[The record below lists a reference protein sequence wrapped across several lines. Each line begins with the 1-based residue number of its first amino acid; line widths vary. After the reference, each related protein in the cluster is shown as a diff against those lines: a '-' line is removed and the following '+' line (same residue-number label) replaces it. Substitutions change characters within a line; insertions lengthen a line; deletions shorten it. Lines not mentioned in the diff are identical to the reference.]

1 MTKKELLSE
10 IECLKNDIKVLEER
24 DNIGFRRLVKCDE
37 YLKSQ
42 GLSNKEINDIMRLE
56 EENF

>member
-1 MTKKELLSE
+1 MTKKELLLE
-10 IECLKNDIKVLEER
+10 IECLKNNIKVLEER

-37 YLKSQ
+37 YLKNK

-56 EENF
+56 GENF